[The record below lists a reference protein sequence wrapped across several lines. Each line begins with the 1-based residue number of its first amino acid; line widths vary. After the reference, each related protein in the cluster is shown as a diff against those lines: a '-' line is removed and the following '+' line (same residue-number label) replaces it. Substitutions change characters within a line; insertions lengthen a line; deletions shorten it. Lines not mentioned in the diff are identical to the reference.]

1 MIDALTGRQE
11 LKERM
16 ARSLHRSV
24 TYGLDASLALA
35 QVVAAAGGRTD
46 VDTLAS
52 ALSYSGVRNGAFLTR
67 LANARLF
74 GLVGGRSGEVSL
86 TNRGLRC
93 LSADPTVLR
102 PALAEACWAVPLFH
116 RVLEEY
122 SGRALGDAESLA
134 MVLTTRFGEDSSK
147 AKVTARVLLESAE
160 RAGLVRAGRAD
171 LSLVTASITNFTDL
185 ELSPRRSFVPQVGSI
200 LNRRVGRAHHQS
212 RHQAGQGGVPMDDRT
227 PASGMGPSSDEGG
240 LWLDE
245 GSGQSR
251 VRPNRHRIAV
261 VAGIAVCVAL
271 IGVPVGLVATSGSGP
286 SSTRT
291 PSASHVTNPAAKQAV
306 LSALSATT
314 SAGNFNVAYEFDPPT
329 APTVATTTTTTTTT
343 MPVCHTISI
352 PSSGV
357 GVLGG
362 SGANAVP
369 PPAPGTE
376 TVCSGEVGTATS
388 NPNISVTGT
397 GTVDTD
403 PFAMLAVSNVSS
415 IGKVSIRDDGTN
427 IWEFLG
433 NDDGGLAPGSSDT
446 GPGQSLPGFA
456 GLVESTLGQRQG
468 ALAMG
473 GLASPTG
480 YLDLDQSMISAAD
493 QTGTGTVD
501 GVPVTIYE
509 ITISPAQE
517 ANVANTPGYSAGQ
530 SKAVTDAAAILKQQ
544 GYTGTSEEISIDAS
558 GYIRQTRS
566 TAHFSD
572 GSSSTSQTTFSDFG
586 CAGTVLMP
594 GQSGPTAPPAGCVSP
609 DTGVAPPTTTS
620 STSSTTTTQ
629 PLSSSTTTSQPS
641 VTTVVPQSPGSTT
654 SSTEPPSST
663 TSTTS
668 SRSSAS
674 TTTTS

>member
-1 MIDALTGRQE
+1 
-11 LKERM
+11 M

-35 QVVAAAGGRTD
+35 HVVAAAGGRTD

-74 GLVGGRSGEVSL
+74 GLVGGRSGEVVL
-86 TNRGLRC
+86 TDRGRRC
-93 LSADPTVLR
+93 LSSDPAVLK
-102 PALAEACWAVPLFH
+102 PALAEACWAVPLYH

-122 SGRALGDAESLA
+122 SGRPLGAVQTLTT
-134 MVLTTRFGEDSSK
+134 VLTSRFGEDSAK
-147 AKVTARVLLESAE
+147 AKVTARVLLESVE
-160 RAGLVRAGRAD
+160 RAGLLHAGHVD
-171 LSLVTASITNFTDL
+171 LSLVAGPITNFTDL
-185 ELSPRRSFVPQVGSI
+185 EISPRRLFVPQVGSL
-200 LNRRVGRAHHQS
+200 LNRRMGRAHHQN
-212 RHQAGQGGVPMDDRT
+212 RQLAGQGGVPMDDRS
-227 PASGMGPSSDEGG
+227 PASGMGHPSDEGG
-240 LWLDE
+240 LWFDE

-271 IGVPVGLVATSGSGP
+271 IAVPVGLVATSGPGP
-286 SSTRT
+286 SSTPA

-329 APTVATTTTTTTTT
+329 PPTVAPPSTTTTT
-343 MPVCHTISI
+343 VCHTISI
-352 PSSGV
+352 SGSGIAV
-357 GVLGG
+357 AGG
-362 SGANAVP
+362 SGESIV
-369 PPAPGTE
+369 PAPGSGTEVVAPPQSGTE
-376 TVCSGEVGTATS
+376 TVCSAPAS
-388 NPNISVTGT
+388 SSQPNISVTGT

-403 PFAMLAVSNVSS
+403 PFAMLAVSNVTG
-415 IGKVSIRDDGTN
+415 IGKVTIRDDGTN

-433 NDDGGLAPGSSDT
+433 TDDGGLAPGPSDT
-446 GPGQSLPGFA
+446 GPGQSLTGFA

-501 GVPVTIYE
+501 GVPVTMYE
-509 ITISPAQE
+509 ISISPAQE
-517 ANVANTPGYSAGQ
+517 ANVANTPGYSAAQ
-530 SKAVTDAAAILKQQ
+530 AEAVTDAAAILKQQ
-544 GYTGTSEEISIDAS
+544 GYTGTSEEISVDAS

-629 PLSSSTTTSQPS
+629 PPSSSAATSQPS
-641 VTTVVPQSPGSTT
+641 VTTVVPRSPAPTTPTT
-654 SSTEPPSST
+654 SSTEPTSST

-668 SRSSAS
+668 SRGPAS

>member
-1 MIDALTGRQE
+1 
-11 LKERM
+11 M

-35 QVVAAAGGRTD
+35 DVVAAAGGRTD

-74 GLVGGRSGEVSL
+74 GLVGGRSGEVVL
-86 TNRGLRC
+86 TDRGLRC
-93 LSADPTVLR
+93 LSSDPTVLQ
-102 PALAEACWAVPLFH
+102 PALAEACWAVPLYH
-116 RVLEEY
+116 RVLAEY
-122 SGRALGDAESLA
+122 SGRALGDVQSLA
-134 MVLTTRFGEDSSK
+134 TVLTGRFGEDSSK

-160 RAGLVRAGRAD
+160 RAGLMQGGQVD
-171 LSLVTASITNFTDL
+171 LSLVAASITNFTDP
-185 ELSPRRSFVPQVGSI
+185 ELRSRREFVPKVRSL
-200 LNRRVGRAHHQS
+200 LNPRLDRAHRQS
-212 RHQAGQGGVPMDDRT
+212 RLQAGQGGVPMDDRT
-227 PASGMGPSSDEGG
+227 PASGMGHPSEEGG
-240 LWLDE
+240 LWLDDE
-245 GSGQSR
+245 SGQSR
-251 VRPNRHRIAV
+251 VRPNRNRIAL

-271 IGVPVGLVATSGSGP
+271 IGVPVGLVATSGPGP
-286 SSTRT
+286 SSTHA
-291 PSASHVTNPAAKQAV
+291 PSASHVTNSAAKQAV

-314 SAGNFNVAYEFDPPT
+314 SAGNFNVAYQFDPPT
-329 APTVATTTTTTTTT
+329 APTVATTTTTTT

-352 PSSGV
+352 SGSISGSGSEV
-357 GVLGG
+357 SGG
-362 SGANAVP
+362 SGASVIP
-369 PPAPGTE
+369 PPPGPGTE
-376 TVCSGEVGTATS
+376 TVCSGPLGPPTG
-388 NPNISVTGT
+388 NPNVSVTGT

-403 PFAMLAVSNVSS
+403 PFAMLAVSNVST
-415 IGKVSIRDDGTN
+415 IGKVTIRDDGTN
-427 IWEFLG
+427 IWEALG
-433 NDDGGLAPGSSDT
+433 VDEGLTPGPSDT
-446 GPGQSLPGFA
+446 GPGQSLPGYA

-501 GVPVTIYE
+501 GVAVTIYE
-509 ITISPAQE
+509 ISISPAQE
-517 ANVANTPGYSAGQ
+517 ADVANTPGYSAGQ

-544 GYTGTSEEISIDAS
+544 GYTGTSEQISVDAS

-594 GQSGPTAPPAGCVSP
+594 GQSGPTAPPPGCVSP
-609 DTGVAPPTTTS
+609 DTGVAPTTTTSTS
-620 STSSTTTTQ
+620 STSST
-629 PLSSSTTTSQPS
+629 SSTVPPPTTTSQPT
-641 VTTVVPQSPGSTT
+641 VTTIVPQTPSSTT
-654 SSTEPPSST
+654 SSTEPNSVT

-668 SRSSAS
+668 GRAAVS
-674 TTTTS
+674 TTTSP

>member
-1 MIDALTGRQE
+1 
-11 LKERM
+11 M
-16 ARSLHRSV
+16 ARSRYRSV

-52 ALSYSGVRNGAFLTR
+52 ALSYSGVRNGAFLSR

-74 GLVGGRSGEVSL
+74 GLVAGRSGEVVL
-86 TNRGLRC
+86 TDRGRRC
-93 LSADPTVLR
+93 LSSDPTVVR
-102 PALAEACWAVPLFH
+102 PSLAEACWAVPLFH

-122 SGRALGDAESLA
+122 TGRALGGVDDLA
-134 MVLTTRFGEDSSK
+134 DVLTRRFGEDSSK
-147 AKVTARVLLESAE
+147 AKMTARVLLESAE
-160 RAGLVRAGRAD
+160 RASLVRAGQVD
-171 LSLVTASITNFTDL
+171 LSLVTGSITNFTDSKL
-185 ELSPRRSFVPQVGSI
+185 DP
-200 LNRRVGRAHHQS
+200 GRAFAPTVRWLRNPRLSRVQRQS
-212 RHQAGQGGVPMDDRT
+212 RLQAGQGGATVNDRT
-227 PASGMGPSSDEGG
+227 VVGGGGHPSDEGG
-240 LWLDE
+240 LWIDE
-245 GSGQSR
+245 GSGPSR
-251 VRPNRHRIAV
+251 SRTNRNRIGLV
-261 VAGIAVCVAL
+261 VAVAACAAL
-271 IGVPVGLVATSGSGP
+271 VGVPVGLLATSGPGT
-286 SSTRT
+286 SSTRS
-291 PSASHVTNPAAKQAV
+291 PSASHVTNSAAKQAV

-314 SAGNFNVAYEFDPPT
+314 SSGNFNVAYQFDPPT
-329 APTVATTTTTTTTT
+329 APTVATTTTTTTT

-369 PPAPGTE
+369 PPGPGTE

-388 NPNISVTGT
+388 QPNVSVTGT

-403 PFAMLAVSNVSS
+403 PFAMLAVSNVSNV
-415 IGKVSIRDDGTN
+415 GKVTIRDDGTN

-433 NDDGGLAPGSSDT
+433 TDSGLAPGPSDT

-456 GLVESTLGQRQG
+456 GLVESTLGPRQG

-480 YLDLDQSMISAAD
+480 YLDLDQNMISAAD

-509 ITISPAQE
+509 ISISPAQE

-530 SKAVTDAAAILKQQ
+530 SKAVTDAAAILSQQ
-544 GYTGTSEEISIDAS
+544 GYTGTSEQISIDAS

-572 GSSSTSQTTFSDFG
+572 GSTSTSQTTFSDFG

-609 DTGVAPPTTTS
+609 DTGVAPTTTTTS
-620 STSSTTTTQ
+620 TNSITSTVPPSTSTSI
-629 PLSSSTTTSQPS
+629 TSQP
-641 VTTVVPQSPGSTT
+641 TITPTVPPSPNSTT
-654 SSTEPPSST
+654 SSTEPTAST
-663 TSTTS
+663 TSTTVG
-668 SRSSAS
+668 RGLVS
-674 TTTTS
+674 TTTTTS